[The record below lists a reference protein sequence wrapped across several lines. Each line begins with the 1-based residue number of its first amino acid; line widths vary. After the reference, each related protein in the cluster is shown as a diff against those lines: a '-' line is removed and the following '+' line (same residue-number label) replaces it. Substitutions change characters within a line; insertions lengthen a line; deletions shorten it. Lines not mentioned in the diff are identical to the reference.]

1 MSPKSKGSLN
11 QMQLT
16 SHFLGF
22 GTLPIDAMSPKDKKY
37 ITGMQGSGKFQ
48 AELELRQ
55 RKAEQMLI
63 ENRVKKL
70 KLEEERL

>member
-1 MSPKSKGSLN
+1 
-11 QMQLT
+11 MQLT

-22 GTLPIDAMSPKDKKY
+22 GTLPIDTMSPKDKKF
-37 ITGMQGSGKFQ
+37 ITGMQESGKFQ
-48 AELELRQ
+48 AALELRQ
-55 RKAEQMLI
+55 RKMEQMLI